1 MIGLSLRASK
11 WGAMSYPTGQIRW
24 FRGAPAG
31 IAKMHFGD
39 QSSTIFSSNIRKW
52 NSKPE
57 ADKTWPMFKANLK
70 EAQWDINWSQPA
82 ITTDSLGFHGQ
93 ANAAAIVNQ
102 VIECLSAEQQMQ
114 QEIQQ
119 EMANATQQQ
128 QNMIKQMQPVS
139 NVNHLNTPDPGK
151 QQQQQQQSTT
161 TTTTINNFQQDEP
174 EARLVNKITVSR
186 LGVV

>member
-1 MIGLSLRASK
+1 MAEAAEATKTQTQLINIGLIISHHSF
-11 WGAMSYPTGQIRW
+11 Y
-24 FRGAPAG
+24 
-31 IAKMHFGD
+31 H
-39 QSSTIFSSNIRKW
+39 FSSDIRKR

-57 ADKTWPMFKANLK
+57 AEKTWPTFKAHFK
-70 EAQWDINWSQPA
+70 EAQRDIKQCQLA
-82 ITTDSLGFHGQ
+82 VTTDSLAFHDQ
-93 ANAAAIVNQ
+93 ANTAAIVNQ
-102 VIECLSAEQQMQ
+102 VIERLSVEQQMQ